1 MFIYLLEKDLSDLE
15 VNLKPIG
22 TPREGGSQGA
32 SGGPGRGVLHRVD
45 GPLFCLCLPG
55 PSTNTVDSY

>member
-45 GPLFCLCLPG
+45 GPFFAYAYLGLAQ
-55 PSTNTVDSY
+55 T